1 MGPISLIKFMPL
13 IIGLL
18 IPLLGTM
25 LGSAMVFFM
34 TGEMPERLQ
43 KGLLGFAS
51 GVMVAAAVWSLLL
64 PCIEMGASAGK
75 WAVAPAAVGFLLG
88 VGFLLII
95 DELTPHLHVGSK
107 KPPAIKTNRDSF
119 TNGLGTIL
127 HRACI
132 PLWTGAPLISSL
144 LGSYQVPI
152 SPLSAL
158 LASQRRS
165 SAS

>member
-1 MGPISLIKFMPL
+1 MEITN
-13 IIGLL
+13 LL
-18 IPLLGTM
+18 AYNDRKQLREWLKANHET
-25 LGSAMVFFM
+25 AKDCWV
-34 TGEMPERLQ
+34 TEGEMPERLQ

-144 LGSYQVPI
+144 LAAYQQPI
-152 SPLSAL
+152 RSLSVL

-165 SAS
+165 SAR